1 MRKYRR
7 PAGAQTQRRV
17 SGKVVLISATV
28 GVLAAGTGI
37 SLAATQGGNNGPVTC
52 IAVADATAAADAN
65 SALSDVFAVGTP
77 LHLASGG
84 RTVDVTVSGPITKAA
99 ATSAA
104 ATTAPAPPAAS
115 DSATPAASD
124 SATPATSD
132 SAPPAASDSAT
143 PSASDST
150 AAGASATPTAGTS
163 TKPAKK
169 KRRHRGAS
177 AGASATASATPTDPV
192 AAANLAKV
200 SIKASNNDGVDPNT
214 VCVKLSTNAFNT
226 LGNVGN
232 GNNVGA
238 FIATITPGQAGQGN
252 AGQGN
257 AGQGNAGQGNGGAAA
272 SASASATPS
281 AAATSAAAGTNTG
294 QKKKKHH

>member
-1 MRKYRR
+1 M
-7 PAGAQTQRRV
+7 

-52 IAVADATAAADAN
+52 IAVANAAAAADAN

-84 RTVDVTVSGPITKAA
+84 RTVDVTVSGPITAAA

-104 ATTAPAPPAAS
+104 ATSAAAS
-115 DSATPAASD
+115 DSAAPSASD
-124 SATPATSD
+124 SAA
-132 SAPPAASDSAT
+132 

-150 AAGASATPTAGTS
+150 GAGASATATPAPGTS

-169 KRRHRGAS
+169 KHHHRSTAAAK
-177 AGASATASATPTDPV
+177 AGANPAASATPTDPV
-192 AAANLAKV
+192 AAANLAKSSV
-200 SIKASNNDGVDPNT
+200 KASDNDGVNPNT

-252 AGQGN
+252 N
-257 AGQGNAGQGNGGAAA
+257 AGNNAGNGAGA
-272 SASASATPS
+272 SAAASATPS
-281 AAATSAAAGTNTG
+281 AVATSPAATTTG
-294 QKKKKHH
+294 HKKTKKHH